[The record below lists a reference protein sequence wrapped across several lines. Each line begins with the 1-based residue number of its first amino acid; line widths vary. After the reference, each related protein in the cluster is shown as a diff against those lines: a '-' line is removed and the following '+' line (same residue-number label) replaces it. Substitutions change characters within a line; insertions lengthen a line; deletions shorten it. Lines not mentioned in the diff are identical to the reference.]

1 MFPAPGVELL
11 LGHVEALYEGV
22 DEVPRGAQSTG
33 GRANTHFSRQNAL
46 ELLNELLEVELHQRA
61 PLVRAA
67 TNFRVPAF
75 AVQVIPYICFFSF
88 HSKRKLAHY
97 SVPSF
102 YRKIE

>member
-67 TNFRVPAF
+67 TNFRVPAKF
-75 AVQVIPYICFFSF
+75 GTQLLITFVFSF
-88 HSKRKLAHY
+88 HST
-97 SVPSF
+97 
-102 YRKIE
+102 